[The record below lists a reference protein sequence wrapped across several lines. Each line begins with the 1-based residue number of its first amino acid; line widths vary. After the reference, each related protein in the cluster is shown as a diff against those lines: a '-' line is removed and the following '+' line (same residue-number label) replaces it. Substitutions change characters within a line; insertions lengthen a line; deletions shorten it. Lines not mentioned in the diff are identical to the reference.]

1 LKNWQ
6 KILIP
11 TAIALLIGGIYL
23 FTVWKHRQNPGVVG
37 QQSQAEQPRSLD
49 DVAVVRILSPAHFDD
64 VTPLAG
70 TSVWMKDGY
79 TMPYFTCSGGRVE
92 FNKRIGL
99 VPAAQQLEVNKIVR
113 QAAPAGVS
121 DNVQH
126 DGRQVFAIFTLPG
139 SKDLYAT
146 PIGYD
151 NGNDD
156 AYYTDLLFYYDDPH
170 KIYSNWPKDVWASID
185 AHQVKPGMSELQT
198 QMSIGEKLHPDGSTE
213 GDRTITYDQDGK
225 KWTVTF
231 VNNHATAIKTD

>member
-1 LKNWQ
+1 
-6 KILIP
+6 
-11 TAIALLIGGIYL
+11 
-23 FTVWKHRQNPGVVG
+23 
-37 QQSQAEQPRSLD
+37 
-49 DVAVVRILSPAHFDD
+49 
-64 VTPLAG
+64 
-70 TSVWMKDGY
+70 
-79 TMPYFTCSGGRVE
+79 
-92 FNKRIGL
+92 
-99 VPAAQQLEVNKIVR
+99 
-113 QAAPAGVS
+113 
-121 DNVQH
+121 VQH

-151 NGNDD
+151 NGNDE

-213 GDRTITYDQDGK
+213 GDRTITYDQNGK